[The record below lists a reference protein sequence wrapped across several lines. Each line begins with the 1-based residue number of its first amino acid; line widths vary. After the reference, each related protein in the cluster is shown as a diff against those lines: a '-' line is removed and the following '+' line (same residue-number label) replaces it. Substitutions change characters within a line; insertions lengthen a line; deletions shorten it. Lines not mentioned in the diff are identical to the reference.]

1 MGTAPKL
8 GCPAGPST
16 STHYSHQLFEGG
28 QMIYRHDLRR
38 IYVLY
43 YVNNT
48 WEQYPDTYNEG
59 EPWRLNEYSPPPG
72 LEQPIKGFDRV
83 WENNPQVRDRVGW
96 ALRGEVGVIGGNYEE
111 YQNGTALWLSHEGYL
126 TAYFLLFKDGT
137 WQQR

>member
-1 MGTAPKL
+1 MV
-8 GCPAGPST
+8 
-16 STHYSHQLFEGG
+16 
-28 QMIYRHDLRR
+28 YRNDLRR

-43 YVNNT
+43 YTDNT
-48 WEQYPDTYNEG
+48 WEQYPDIYNEG
-59 EPWRLNEYSPPPG
+59 DPWRLNEYSPPPG

-96 ALRGEVGVIGGNYEE
+96 ALRGEVGLIGGNYED